1 MINKS
6 GHFAVTLRDISA
18 RTGYSVN
25 TVSHALNG
33 KKDISEKTRELIIQ
47 TAAEMGYIRN
57 SLAGG
62 LRSGI
67 TGTIAVIVS
76 DIANPLFGIMVK
88 EMEILLGKLNYNMFI
103 MNTNEN
109 PKTEEKAI
117 LSALSHNVDGFI
129 ICPTQRNRKILK
141 QLRDE
146 QIPFVLLGRKFENE
160 SGMNYVVWDD
170 YQGGYSATE
179 YLLKLGHER
188 ILCLSAP
195 SYISSAKERLD
206 GYRQAME
213 DAGVQVREEL
223 IHAVAPMGEN
233 LKSVLENALKGDG
246 FSAIFAFSDMIA
258 WEAVSQLNAL
268 GKRVPEDISV
278 VGFDG
283 IQSKLAFPCRLTTI
297 ITPKT
302 KMATQVV
309 ERLMQLIQKDNTE
322 VTRSVIPV
330 QLTIRDTTAE
340 KR

>member
-1 MINKS
+1 MHKTS
-6 GHFAVTLRDISA
+6 HFTVTLKDISE

-33 KKDISEKTRELIIQ
+33 KPDISDKTRELIIK
-47 TAAEMGYIRN
+47 TSEEMGYLRN

-76 DIANPLFGIMVK
+76 DIANPLFSIMVK

-109 PKTEEKAI
+109 PKIEEKAI
-117 LSALSHNVDGFI
+117 LSALSHNVDGLI
-129 ICPTQRNRKILK
+129 ICPTQQNRKILK
-141 QLRDE
+141 RLSNAH
-146 QIPFVLLGRKFENE
+146 IPYVLLGRKYEDE

-179 YLLKLGHER
+179 YLLSLRHKR
-188 ILCLSAP
+188 ILCLSGP

-206 GYRQAME
+206 GYCQAMS
-213 DAGVQVREEL
+213 DAGVLVDDRL
-223 IHAVAPMGEN
+223 IHEIAPTGED
-233 LKSVLENALKGDG
+233 LKEVLENALEEKG

-258 WEAVSQLNAL
+258 WEAVYQLNTL
-268 GKRVPEDISV
+268 DKKVPEDISV
-278 VGFDG
+278 IGFDG

-297 ITPKT
+297 VTPKT
-302 KMATQVV
+302 KMATRVV
-309 ERLMQLIQKDNTE
+309 ETLMQLIRKESTD

-330 QLTIRDTTAE
+330 QLMIRDTTAP
-340 KR
+340 KK